1 MKKKY
6 LLLLTIVLFGQS
18 ISAQN
23 KLRLP
28 SLVSDN
34 MVIQQ
39 SAEINIWGWA
49 EKNKNV
55 QITASWNNT
64 SKSIQSDKE
73 GKWETTLN
81 TPKAGGPYSVTI
93 SSNKESITIEN
104 VMV

>member
-1 MKKKY
+1 MKKTY

-81 TPKAGGPYSVTI
+81 TPKAGAPTALRLAVTK
-93 SSNKESITIEN
+93 SLLR
-104 VMV
+104 